1 MNRKTIECKLI
12 TPMLMHGIQEKKN
25 GRDIAV
31 AELRPPA
38 IKGAMRFW
46 WRAIHGDLRLDELK
60 KEESKLFGG
69 AGEDSAV
76 KSSFRIKLLTI
87 NLKIEQI
94 DPLPHKNS
102 RFRISGY
109 RENQK
114 FKIEFIGKDL
124 DIVNDIFELTSILGG
139 FGQRSRRGFG
149 SVQVREVVNIE
160 YIENLINKINSKFN
174 YSNNILIRLKKM
186 TWSNSKISL
195 NIKDFQYYYNNFFI
209 RRNNYPYIKNIE
221 IGKEYSDMNSLIR
234 TISSATHSY
243 NKDGMFGSVQ
253 NGRYAS
259 PIYISVIKDGTKY
272 RPIITT
278 LNATRRIDERRLTE
292 FKGAIL

>member
-12 TPMLMHGIQEKKN
+12 TPMLMHGEN
-25 GRDIAV
+25 TAV

-46 WRAIHGDLRLDELK
+46 WRAIHGNFGLDDLK
-60 KEESKLFGG
+60 KKESKLFGG

-76 KSSFRIKLLTI
+76 KSSFRIKLLTSY
-87 NLKIEQI
+87 LQTEQI

-109 RENQK
+109 RENQN
-114 FKIEFIGKDL
+114 FKIEFIGKEL
-124 DIVNDIFELTSILGG
+124 DIVNDIFKLTSILGG

-149 SVQVREVVNIE
+149 SIQIQDSINIG
-160 YIENLINKINSKFN
+160 YIKNLIKEINPKF
-174 YSNNILIRLKKM
+174 K
-186 TWSNSKISL
+186 
-195 NIKDFQYYYNNFFI
+195 YYNSL
-209 RRNNYPYIKNIE
+209 NNYPYIKDIE
-221 IGKEYSDMNSLIR
+221 IGKEYDNMNDLIR
-234 TISSATHSY
+234 TISSATHNH

-259 PIYISVIKDGTKY
+259 PLYISVIKDKAKY

-278 LNATRRIDERRLTE
+278 LNATKRIDERRLTE